1 MRFRA
6 IIQLNGKSA
15 TGIQVPEDVLSA
27 LGAGKRPPISVT
39 INGYTYRT
47 SVGSM
52 GGVPMIPVSAEVRQ
66 RAGVAA
72 GAELDVDIEL
82 DTQPRE
88 VSVPEDFADALA
100 AAPDAKRFFENLSYS
115 EKRRLVTPIEDA
127 KTPDT
132 RIRRIS
138 TTITKL
144 QEGKI

>member
-6 IIQLNGKSA
+6 TIQLNGKSA
-15 TGIQVPEDVLSA
+15 TGIQVPEDVLTA
-27 LGAGKRPPISVT
+27 LGAGKRPPINVT

-47 SVGSM
+47 SVGSL
-52 GGVPMIPVSAEVRQ
+52 GGVSMIPVSAEVRQ

-72 GAELDVDIEL
+72 GAEVDVDIEL

-88 VSVPEDFADALA
+88 VSVPADFADALA
-100 AAPDAKRFFENLSYS
+100 AVPDAQRFFEGLSYS

-127 KTPDT
+127 KTPET
-132 RIRRIS
+132 RTRRIS

-144 QEGKI
+144 REGKI

>member
-6 IIQLNGKSA
+6 TIQLNGKSA